1 MNRTISDSIRYIG
14 VDDNGIQLFEN
25 QFALPDGMCYNSYL
39 ILDEK
44 IAILDHEILLSHP
57 SIKIGHWNQL
67 HTLRHSPH
75 GDKS

>member
-44 IAILDHEILLSHP
+44 VTILDTTDARTALQWQER
-57 SIKIGHWNQL
+57 L
-67 HTLRHSPH
+67 HSELGGRTP
-75 GDKS
+75 D